1 MIKKNIGRLAVLLI
15 LSVGF
20 YIDCRSQDFVRQWGN
35 GTHGATRVMV
45 HT

>member
-1 MIKKNIGRLAVLLI
+1 MIKKNIVRLAMLLI

-20 YIDCRSQDFVRQWGN
+20 YIDCRSQDFVRQWGEWDKW
-35 GTHGATRVMV
+35 ATRVMV